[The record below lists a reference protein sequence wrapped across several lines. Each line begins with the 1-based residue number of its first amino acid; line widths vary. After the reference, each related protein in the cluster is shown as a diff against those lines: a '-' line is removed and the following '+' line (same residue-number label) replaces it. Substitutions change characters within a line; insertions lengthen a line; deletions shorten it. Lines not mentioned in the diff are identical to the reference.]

1 MASKAKKAGKA
12 PAEGFWHKPYQ
23 MHLVADMLLF
33 AGTVALGY
41 ALVMAALRLPV
52 FPLREVAVV
61 TPLTHVTPA
70 QVDLA
75 VQDSLSGNFF
85 TVNLDKVR
93 ASFEKLPWVRKASVR
108 RRWPDGIELELEEQ
122 EAVAQWRQGEA
133 GEVRLVNPRGETF
146 AAASRAPLP
155 LLAGPPGRAPDVL
168 AHYKDFAEAMK
179 PIGWRLSS
187 VSLSAR
193 EAWSLRLDNGL
204 VVELGRDQPKAP
216 LAERLARFVSAYPET
231 SARLKAPMVM
241 ADLRYPN
248 GFAVRLGRPAVS
260 ESKGKQ

>member
-1 MASKAKKAGKA
+1 MASKAKKAGRA
-12 PAEGFWHKPYQ
+12 PVEGFWHKPYQ
-23 MHLVADMLLF
+23 MHLVADVLLF

-52 FPLREVAVV
+52 FPLREVVV
-61 TPLTHVTPA
+61 LTPLKHVTSA

-85 TVNLDKVR
+85 TVKLDKVR
-93 ASFEKLPWVRKASVR
+93 TSFEKLPWVRRASVR
-108 RRWPDGIELELEEQ
+108 RRWPDAIELELEEQ

-133 GEVRLVNPRGETF
+133 GEVRMVNARGETF
-146 AAASRAPLP
+146 AAASRGGLP

-168 AHYKDFAEAMK
+168 ARYREFSGAMQ
-179 PIGWRLSS
+179 PLGRTLSS

-204 VVELGRDQPKAP
+204 TVELGRDQPKAP
-216 LAERLARFVSAYPET
+216 LTERLARFVTAYRET
-231 SARLKAPMVM
+231 SERLQAPMVM
-241 ADLRYPN
+241 VDLRYPN
-248 GFAVRLGRPAVS
+248 GFAVRLGRLAVA

>member
-1 MASKAKKAGKA
+1 MAAKAKKPGKA
-12 PAEGFWHKPYQ
+12 PREGFWHKPYQ
-23 MHLVADMLLF
+23 MHLVADVLLF

-41 ALVMAALRLPV
+41 ALVMAALRLPL

-61 TPLTHVTPA
+61 TPLKHVTPA
-70 QVDLA
+70 QVELA
-75 VQDSLSGNFF
+75 VQDSMTGNFF

-93 ASFEKLPWVRKASVR
+93 DSFEKLPWVRRAAVR

-133 GEVRLVNPRGETF
+133 GDVRLMNPRGELF
-146 AAASRAPLP
+146 AAASRVSLP
-155 LLAGPPGRAPDVL
+155 VLAGPPGRGPDVL
-168 AHYKDFAEAMK
+168 ARFREFSVAVK
-179 PIGWRLSS
+179 PLGTLQS

-193 EAWSLRLDNGL
+193 EAWSLHLESGL
-204 VVELGRDQPKAP
+204 TVELGRDQPKAP
-216 LAERLARFVSAYPET
+216 LTERLARFVTVYGET
-231 SARLKAPMVM
+231 AERIKAPMVM

-248 GFAVRLGRPAVS
+248 GFAVRLGRQAAS